1 MKEVFIKHNPYKLE
15 TEITVGG
22 KGLAQNSKLR
32 EKSDNGSRLQE
43 WVEELP
49 HILIDEYNDTD
60 FEITFHGTLLDYEDV
75 ENVFKECDNDKLK
88 ITLTHKTAKE
98 TADKEVS
105 IEEVFKEI
113 QKGPFDELKTPEIK
127 SAFEQ
132 AKSSYFEVCVVATM
146 SAGKS
151 TLINAMLGIK
161 LMPSKQEACTAII
174 TRIKDCDTEGSS
186 FKAEVYDQEERL
198 SEKYEDLTCKIM
210 ERLNS
215 DENISVIHVTGNIP
229 FVSSED
235 VSLVLIDTPGP
246 NNSREK
252 RHKKVQSELLSKSS
266 KALILYI
273 MTGEFGTDDDNVLLN
288 RVAESM
294 SVGGKQSKDRFIFV
308 VNKLDDR
315 KPEDGDT
322 DQTLEKVRAYLKTH
336 GISNPNLFPAAALP
350 ALNIRLIKSRTV
362 VDQDAIDETAID
374 QDTIDETALKV
385 RKLNRNDRKYLNQP
399 LKPLHFET
407 YAPLP
412 LSLRDKINGDL
423 ESTRSEWQGN
433 DIENPD
439 EALIHTGIPSI
450 EAAIGQYVQ
459 KYAKTAKIK
468 NIVDTFTHRLDEV
481 GCFEETKRELAKNIK
496 ESERIVKL
504 IESIQTKID
513 SAEDAQTFEETVDAE
528 VDKVKYESKNEVDK
542 ILEKFKSQISERII
556 KARNKEFSF
565 DDVKDEVNSL
575 TKFAEKLQPDFE
587 VDLDNL
593 IRKRLVDTG
602 IALLEAYK
610 EKLVSLKDEIDIENL
625 PGVTIDPLKL
635 MSGSVSIDDSNIC
648 KLAKEKL
655 VPDGEEFVPN
665 SSKKWYKPWTWFQ
678 ESGYMRE
685 KSKCVK
691 YINGSELAREF
702 FNPIEASLSYNG
714 DAALD
719 YSLEESKKIA
729 VYFKKEFT
737 RLDDILRA
745 KLSELASCATDKE
758 KANERVRDSE
768 RKLEWLDEIK
778 TKLESILEV

>member
-1 MKEVFIKHNPYKLE
+1 MKEVFIKYNPYKLE

-88 ITLTHKTAKE
+88 ITLTHKPAKE

-113 QKGPFDELKTPEIK
+113 QKGPFDELRDPEIDR
-127 SAFEQ
+127 AFDQ

-151 TLINAMLGIK
+151 TLINAMLGTK

-198 SEKYEDLTCKIM
+198 SEKYEDLTYPIM

-246 NNSREK
+246 NNSRDK
-252 RHKKVQSELLSKSS
+252 RHKKVQSEFLSKSS

-322 DQTLEKVRAYLKTH
+322 DHTLEKVCAYLKNH
-336 GISNPNLFPAAALP
+336 GISNPNLFPASALP
-350 ALNIRLIKSRTV
+350 ALNIRLIKSGAK
-362 VDQDAIDETAID
+362 VDEETRD
-374 QDTIDETALKV
+374 DTEVKV
-385 RKLNRNDRKYLNQP
+385 KKLNRKERKDANGQP

-407 YAPLP
+407 YASLP
-412 LSLRDKINGDL
+412 PSLRGEINGHL
-423 ESTRSEWQGN
+423 ESTRSEWDGEDN
-433 DIENPD
+433 KNPD
-439 EALIHTGIPSI
+439 EALIHTGIVSI
-450 EAAIGQYVQ
+450 EAAIRQYVL

-468 NIVDTFTHRLDEV
+468 NIVDTFTHKLDEV

-496 ESERIVKL
+496 ENERIVKL
-504 IESIQTKID
+504 IESIQTKIHR
-513 SAEDAQTFEETVDAE
+513 AEEAKKFEDTVDAE
-528 VDKVKYESKNEVDK
+528 VVKIKHESENEVKK
-542 ILEKFKSQISERII
+542 IVNKFQSQLLKIICDLENQKFSMDETNKLVECLKKS
-556 KARNKEFSF
+556 
-565 DDVKDEVNSL
+565 
-575 TKFAEKLQPDFE
+575 AEKMEPDFE

-602 IALLEAYK
+602 IALLETYK

-625 PGVTIDPLKL
+625 TGVRIDPLKL
-635 MSGSVSIDDSNIC
+635 MSGSVSIDDFNAR
-648 KLAKEKL
+648 KFVKKEK
-655 VPDGEEFVPN
+655 VSDGEEWMPN
-665 SSKKWYKPWTWFQ
+665 LDKAWYKPWTWFD
-678 ESGYMRE
+678 ESGYMRKKFKQVE
-685 KSKCVK
+685 
-691 YINGSELAREF
+691 YIDGSELAREF
-702 FNPIEASLSYNG
+702 VRPIETGLSNNG
-714 DAALD
+714 DAAFK
-719 YSLEESKKIA
+719 YSLEQSKNIA
-729 VYFKKEFT
+729 ERFKEEFT
-737 RLDDILRA
+737 RLDDILKA

-758 KANERVRDSE
+758 KADERVRDSE
-768 RKLEWLDEIK
+768 RKLEWLEEIK
-778 TKLESILEV
+778 TKVESILEV